1 MGQWLS
7 LPMIL
12 IGAAM
17 ILWAYRRADKP
28 EPTLLDRMK

>member
-7 LPMIL
+7 LTMIL

-17 ILWAYRRADKP
+17 LAHSYRRAGKD